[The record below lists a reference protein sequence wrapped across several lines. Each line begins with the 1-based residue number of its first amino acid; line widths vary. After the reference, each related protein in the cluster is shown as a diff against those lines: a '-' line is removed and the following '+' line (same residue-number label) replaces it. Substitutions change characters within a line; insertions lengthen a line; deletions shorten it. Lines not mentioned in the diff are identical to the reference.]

1 MRVTSAF
8 YMQIHVVLSKRLLC
22 CRIFQVF
29 CKLYHSIIMAS
40 KHHDDWQSSKK
51 TVLQRNAYM
60 FDNELISDVSF
71 TCGESSR
78 IFHAHK
84 YVLATS
90 SAVFYAMFYGDLA
103 QEESTICLTDAEEE
117 SFEEF
122 LRFLYTDNCK
132 ITAEKAIGV
141 LYLAKKYLIS
151 SLAEKCCEVLE
162 ASIVP
167 DNVFLV
173 LEQAIHFDEKTLEA
187 KCWDVVSKNTLECTN
202 SEAFCNICSQT
213 LKKLLMKDTSAIAEV
228 DLFKAVL
235 RWADNECAR
244 QGVRI
249 EDDKIARRRV
259 LGDSV
264 YEIRFLEMSRED
276 FATNVST
283 TGILTDAE
291 LVTMFQKFNGL
302 DVAVL
307 EWKNQGERVRTRMFG
322 FSRFEVNDIGSIWC
336 YDGTRP
342 DALSMSVNKA
352 VVFYGVRLF
361 GQADG
366 SKYHVKFSIKDKSVM
381 KTYTSE
387 ADQDGV
393 WGYDVMLP
401 TPVSLSPNEEVLI
414 MAAIKGPP
422 SQRGLNGK
430 SPAALNTIV
439 LTFKNPPPS
448 FSTNGTD
455 KYMGQFYKLF
465 LSSV

>member
-1 MRVTSAF
+1 
-8 YMQIHVVLSKRLLC
+8 
-22 CRIFQVF
+22 
-29 CKLYHSIIMAS
+29 MAS
-40 KHHDDWQSSKK
+40 KHHDNWQSSKK

-60 FDNELISDVSF
+60 FDNELMSDVAF

-122 LRFLYTDNCK
+122 LRFLYTDDCK
-132 ITAEKAIGV
+132 ITQDNAIGV
-141 LYLAKKYLIS
+141 LYLAEKYLIS
-151 SLAEKCCEVLE
+151 SLTARCCKTLTV
-162 ASIVP
+162 SITR
-167 DNVFLV
+167 DNVFV
-173 LEQAIHFDEKTLEA
+173 MLEQAIHFDEKTLEA

-202 SEAFCNICSQT
+202 AEAFCNICSQT
-213 LKKLLMKDTSAIAEV
+213 LKKLLMKDTLAITEV

-249 EDDKIARRRV
+249 EDDKMARRRV

-264 YEIRFLEMSRED
+264 YEIRFLEMSQED
-276 FATNVST
+276 FATNVSP

-291 LVTMFQKFNGL
+291 VVTMFQKFNGL
-302 DVAVL
+302 DVPGL

-336 YDGTRP
+336 YHPNQIRP
-342 DALSMSVNKA
+342 DYLSMSVNKA

-366 SKYHVKFSIKDKSVM
+366 SKYKVHFSIKDERVM
-381 KTYTSE
+381 KIYTSE

-401 TPVSLSPNEEVLI
+401 SPVLLSPNEEVLL
-414 MAAIKGPP
+414 MATIKGPP
-422 SQRGLNGK
+422 SQRGVNGK
-430 SPAALNTIV
+430 SPVTLNTIV
-439 LTFKNPPPS
+439 VTFKNPRPS
-448 FSTNGTD
+448 SFITNCTD